1 MGENWKKAQAK
12 GYRQREDA
20 AYREL
25 NEPTIITACRRTEY
39 KAAYRCRA
47 ANDAPVVGTKVWLN
61 VIEDEVRVY
70 ETTSFLGS
78 VYPEEGPELAKVIS
92 DEMMGMAKA
101 VIDSVSPLGDFT
113 ITCEPEEDE

>member
-1 MGENWKKAQAK
+1 MGERWRKAQAK

-25 NEPTIITACRRTEY
+25 IEPTIITACRRTEY

-47 ANDAPVVGTKVWLN
+47 AGDKPTVGTKVWLN
-61 VIEDEVRVY
+61 IIEDEVRVY
-70 ETTSFLGS
+70 ETTSLLGA
-78 VYPEEGPELAKVIS
+78 VYPEEGTQLASVIS
-92 DEMMGMAKA
+92 NEMMGMAKA

-113 ITCEPEEDE
+113 ITCEPEGEE